1 MNENYPKCS
10 PELPPSMLSY
20 INEINFL
27 CSYHIFQ
34 ISVVGPKQKQ
44 QIMIIYM
51 EIKFTDSSQQRN

>member
-1 MNENYPKCS
+1 M
-10 PELPPSMLSY
+10 LPY

-34 ISVVGPKQKQ
+34 ISIVGPKQKQ

-51 EIKFTDSSQQRN
+51 EIKFTDSSKQRN